1 MSFSGTVYL
10 KHMKKNIY
18 IAIFTIFT
26 VSLAA
31 LVHITIE
38 LLVLTAITANPDIL
52 GSSFI
57 MEYFLV
63 LRLLLAFVLFILGL
77 ILGIKGGQKFWRVC
91 YIDKRFGTPWL

>member
-1 MSFSGTVYL
+1 
-10 KHMKKNIY
+10 MKKNIY

-38 LLVLTAITANPDIL
+38 LLVLTTINANAGIF
-52 GSSFI
+52 GGTFI
-57 MEYFLV
+57 VEYFLV

-77 ILGIKGGQKFWRVC
+77 ILGIKGGRKFWRVC